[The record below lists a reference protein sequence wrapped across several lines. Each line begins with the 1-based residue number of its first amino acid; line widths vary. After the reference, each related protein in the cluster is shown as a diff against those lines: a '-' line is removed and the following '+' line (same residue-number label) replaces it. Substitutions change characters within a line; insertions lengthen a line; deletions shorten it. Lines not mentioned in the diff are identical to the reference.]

1 MAHSKQKPLALPP
14 VMFVPGIVNPAPLSF
29 GPLIERLEA
38 RANIVLKE
46 LEVYNSDAVPDG
58 YSLQTEVEGIR
69 RAADEARLTTFHL
82 VGYSAG
88 GIAALG
94 FIEKY
99 PERLLSV
106 TLIEPFG
113 TGMPTSTSEES
124 AFLNQMG
131 GVLHLPASERVQ
143 AFLPMNLA
151 PGVPAPPPPD
161 MSQSWMRSRPS
172 GISALVLSAR
182 QARIEP
188 ACLAA
193 FTRPIYVVY
202 GSLSHPAWRAMSQTL
217 SRLLPDCTVEV
228 YEGLHHLSPPHR
240 AQPERFAAA
249 LLKLWAGPGS
259 GMRTD
264 PAIGS

>member
-1 MAHSKQKPLALPP
+1 LARSKPTPASLPA
-14 VMFVPGIVNPAPLSF
+14 VMLVPGIVNPARLSF
-29 GPLIERLEA
+29 GPLIECLEG
-38 RANIVLKE
+38 RANFVLKE
-46 LEVYNSDAVPDG
+46 LEVYSDDTTPAG

-69 RAADEARLTTFHL
+69 RAADEAGLTTFHL

-99 PERLLSV
+99 PRRLLSA

-113 TGMPTSTSEES
+113 TGMPTSSTEES
-124 AFLNQMG
+124 AFLDQMG
-131 GVLHLPASERVQ
+131 GVLALPASERVQ

-151 PGVPAPPPPD
+151 LGIPAPPPPD
-161 MSQSWMRSRPS
+161 MTQPWMRSRPG

-188 ACLAA
+188 TRLAA
-193 FTRPIYVVY
+193 FTCPVYVVY
-202 GSLSHPAWRAMSQTL
+202 GNLSHPAWRTMSQTL
-217 SRLLPDCTVEV
+217 SKLLPDCTVEV
-228 YEGLHHLSPPHR
+228 YEGLHHLSPPQR

-249 LLKLWAGPGS
+249 LLELWSRPGS
-259 GMRTD
+259 GQI
-264 PAIGS
+264 P